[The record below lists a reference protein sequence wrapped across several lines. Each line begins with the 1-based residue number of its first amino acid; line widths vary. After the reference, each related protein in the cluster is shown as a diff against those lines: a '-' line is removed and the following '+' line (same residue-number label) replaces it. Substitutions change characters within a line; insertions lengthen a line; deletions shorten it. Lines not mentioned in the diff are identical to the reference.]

1 MMGRRLRRQF
11 GACRA
16 TERTPGDSS
25 GKKGA
30 LSNSLRTG
38 NALQKEET
46 MEGLLLVI
54 LFVITMILVIIAR
67 TKLERKIAPYQRK
80 TYEDL

>member
-1 MMGRRLRRQF
+1 MQF

-16 TERTPGDSS
+16 TERPPGDSS
-25 GKKGA
+25 GKKGVV
-30 LSNSLRTG
+30 SKSLRSG
-38 NALQKEET
+38 NAPQKEET

-54 LFVITMILVIIAR
+54 LFVITMILVVIAR

-80 TYEDL
+80 NYEDL